1 MRRGHFPRAALLAGT
16 MALGGG
22 DVAQGVV
29 SRRAEP
35 GLAPRSRCAVRRTS
49 VSQELTLRAAAFP
62 GSPGPDATVHVPAGF
77 DPARRPGIVLY
88 FHGWRGCAASSL
100 APADL
105 PCEPGGPPRTASNL
119 AAQID
124 DAGVNAILV
133 AVELRIDMPT
143 GEPGALAMPGGL
155 RGLLQELLSER
166 LVPILGCALDVDA
179 IDRVVVVAHSGGY
192 QAAAAA
198 VRWGDVP
205 QIVEVALLDALYGA
219 GDVFD
224 DWILEGI
231 RRAGSSP
238 GRRRFV
244 DLYTCCG
251 GTEIASR
258 ALATRVTTALH
269 GEPSRLLFDDDEGEE
284 LSPQALTHDLVFAR
298 VPRTHEELPRA
309 YTGAIVAA
317 AGFGPARTIPVQ

>member
-1 MRRGHFPRAALLAGT
+1 

-29 SRRAEP
+29 SRRAQP
-35 GLAPRSRCAVRRTS
+35 GLAPRSRCATRATS
-49 VSQELTLRAAAFP
+49 ISQELTLRAAAFP
-62 GSPGPDATVHVPAGF
+62 GSPAPDATVHVPAGF

-124 DAGVNAILV
+124 DARVNAILV

-166 LVPILGCALDVDA
+166 LVPVLGCALDVDA

-198 VRWGDVP
+198 IRWGDLP

-219 GDVFD
+219 RDVFE

-231 RRAGSSP
+231 RRAGS

-258 ALATRVTTALH
+258 ALAASATRALH
-269 GEPSRLLFDDDEGEE
+269 GERSRALFDDDVGEE
-284 LSPQALTHDLVFAR
+284 LAPQALMHDLVFAR

-309 YTGAIVAA
+309 YTEAIVAA
-317 AGFGPARTIPVQ
+317 AGFAPTRTTPTQ